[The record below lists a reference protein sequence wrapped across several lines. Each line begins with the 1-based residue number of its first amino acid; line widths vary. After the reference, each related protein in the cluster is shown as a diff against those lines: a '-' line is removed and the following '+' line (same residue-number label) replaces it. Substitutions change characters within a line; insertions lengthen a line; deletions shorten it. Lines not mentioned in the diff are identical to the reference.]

1 MTLKLNGFF
10 PPLHLPGRGLGH
22 YTQNSS
28 DLTLAAPDRPSVLA
42 PLMRHVRARQTSSS
56 SISSSGIINWMSS
69 PDARIPFPES
79 FVDEM
84 KRYLHLLPEDAL
96 ILRELGPL
104 MEKYL
109 PDMAEKFYAQIPHH
123 PGASRVFTGG
133 EAQVQRLKSTLQA
146 WGRGL
151 FNGIYDE
158 HYAEDRFLI
167 GFRHVRLSL
176 DQKYVISAM
185 GVVRSYLMEK
195 LFDEFPAREKRLAF
209 SQALGKILDLDLNLM
224 CDSYFRATM
233 AHLHSLNQELEQAGA
248 QLAEADAIKDEF
260 LAQVSH
266 DLRTPLN
273 SILSFTKMVLDGL
286 CTSPEEEKEVLRDV
300 FSSGQLLL
308 RLVND
313 LLDISAI
320 EAGKLALDVEELHP
334 REVLDST
341 LPLVAVQAASK
352 GLQLIDE
359 TLEQTLPAV
368 RSDEIRFRQ
377 VLLNLLSNAV
387 KFTARGCVRIRA
399 VESQP
404 EGQLRF
410 EIEDTGIGVPVEKR
424 NAVFEKFVRHDPKAL
439 RGITGSGLGLAIAK
453 RLVEMMNGEI
463 GLETGPDG
471 KGSIA
476 WFTLPLAAPLA
487 NQKAKNA

>member
-1 MTLKLNGFF
+1 
-10 PPLHLPGRGLGH
+10 
-22 YTQNSS
+22 
-28 DLTLAAPDRPSVLA
+28 
-42 PLMRHVRARQTSSS
+42 
-56 SISSSGIINWMSS
+56 MSS
-69 PDARIPFPES
+69 PDPRTSPTES

-84 KRYLHLLPEDAL
+84 KRYLHLLPADAT

-109 PDMAEKFYAQIPHH
+109 PEMAERFYAQIPHH

-151 FNGIYDE
+151 FNGVYDE

-167 GFRHVRLSL
+167 GFRHVRISL

-185 GVVRSYLMEK
+185 GVVRSFLMEK
-195 LFDEFPAREKRLAF
+195 LFDEFPAREERLAF

-233 AHLHSLNQELEQAGA
+233 AHLHTLNQELEHAGA
-248 QLAEADAIKDEF
+248 QLVEANAIKDEF

-273 SILSFTKMVLDGL
+273 SILSFSKMVLDGL
-286 CTSPEEEKEVLRDV
+286 CSSPQEEKEVLRDV

-313 LLDISAI
+313 LLDISSI
-320 EAGKLALDVEELHP
+320 EAGKLALDLEKLEP

-352 GLQLIDE
+352 SLRLIDE
-359 TLEQTLPAV
+359 TLEQSLPAV
-368 RSDEIRFRQ
+368 WSDEIRFRQ
-377 VLLNLLSNAV
+377 VLMNLLSNAV
-387 KFTARGCVRIRA
+387 KFTANGYVRIRA
-399 VESQP
+399 IENLP
-404 EGQLRF
+404 AGRLRF
-410 EIEDTGIGVPVEKR
+410 EIEDTGIGVPIEKR
-424 NAVFEKFVRHDPKAL
+424 NSVFEKFVRHDPKAL
-439 RGITGSGLGLAIAK
+439 RGIAGSGLGLAIAK

-476 WFTLPLAAPLA
+476 WFTLPLAASQSKPE
-487 NQKAKNA
+487 AKSA